1 MVHIIWILMCP
12 HVRGWSR
19 PQGPWLETTGSVQ
32 VQVSRRGREQRG
44 GGQWNAKLLSLSHSY
59 QDDAPELSRLLVGH
73 RISDIT
79 SKYKIKKLKPFKLET
94 MVLCKITIMVDN
106 QHRRIRKRPL
116 WHCQPCEQKLR
127 GCSSDL
133 TDWSEAG
140 LMVWWMYRPMD
151 LILGPATCGVTATL
165 CWPATHLHNIGF
177 YQQNTQSPCSS
188 KYWFRYLMCVVLRL
202 YWRWQ
207 LVTWWHNDTK
217 LRRRLTEW

>member
-32 VQVSRRGREQRG
+32 VQVARWGREQRG

-106 QHRRIRKRPL
+106 QHRRIIRD
-116 WHCQPCEQKLR
+116 HCGTASRVSKNCGAAAAIWRIDPRL
-127 GCSSDL
+127 
-133 TDWSEAG
+133 
-140 LMVWWMYRPMD
+140 VWWFDGCIGRWIWSLGPPRVGLQPPFVGQQHIYI
-151 LILGPATCGVTATL
+151 ILGFINKIHKVHAVQ
-165 CWPATHLHNIGF
+165 NID
-177 YQQNTQSPCSS
+177 S
-188 KYWFRYLMCVVLRL
+188 
-202 YWRWQ
+202 
-207 LVTWWHNDTK
+207 DI
-217 LRRRLTEW
+217 